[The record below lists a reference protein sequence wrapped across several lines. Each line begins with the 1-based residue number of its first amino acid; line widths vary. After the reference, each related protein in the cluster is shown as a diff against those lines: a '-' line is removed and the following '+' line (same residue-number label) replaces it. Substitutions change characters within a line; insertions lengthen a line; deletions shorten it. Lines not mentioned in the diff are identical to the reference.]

1 MSFRAVATRNTAPLS
16 TTEQKVMTVLLSAA
30 TSSTTAADVAS
41 QAGTHESTVV
51 RLAKKLGYRGY
62 PELRRDLRVDEA
74 NSSRPGTPMRMET
87 GADLASF
94 VADERAGLER
104 LSEFVPQ
111 AEIDAAARAVSE
123 ARTVYVFAN
132 GDARPVQQLLAR
144 RLRRLGMV
152 VVSLS
157 PQAKDLAERFVS
169 FDSSSMLIGFA
180 LRETPRMLPA
190 LIAEAQRR
198 RGSSLLITDVPGAQF
213 RPSPNHLIAAVR
225 GADSEYRTVF
235 VPMAICY
242 ALQLAVYHREAE
254 RYHAVREDID
264 GLTRMLGG
272 SDEIPLR
279 P

>member
-1 MSFRAVATRNTAPLS
+1 MSFRAVATRNTAALS

-30 TSSTTAADVAS
+30 TSSTTAADVAA

-51 RLAKKLGYRGY
+51 RLAQKLGYRGY
-62 PELRRDLRVDEA
+62 PDLRRDLRADEVNPA
-74 NSSRPGTPMRMET
+74 LSGAPMRQES

-111 AEIDAAARAVSE
+111 SAIDAAARDIASAGV
-123 ARTVYVFAN
+123 VYIFAN
-132 GDARPVQQLLAR
+132 GDARSLQELLAR
-144 RLRRLGMV
+144 RFRRLGMV
-152 VVSLS
+152 VVTLS
-157 PQAKDLAERFVS
+157 PQAKDLAERFVP
-169 FDSSSMLIGFA
+169 FDSTSILIGFA

-198 RGSSLLITDVPGAQF
+198 RGRSLLITDVPGAQF
-213 RPSPNHLIAAVR
+213 RPAPDHLIAALR
-225 GADSEYRTVF
+225 SADSEYRTLF
-235 VPMAICY
+235 VPMALCY
-242 ALQLAVYHREAE
+242 ALQLAVYHLDSE

-272 SDEIPLR
+272 TDEIPLR